1 MADEAVEGEPLA
13 GLRIAIPE
21 TRQLDVLAQMVER
34 RGAETWRCPLVSILD
49 APDQAPVRAW
59 LERFNAGR
67 MDDLILLTGEGLR
80 RLAAAAERE
89 GCHEAFVAALE
100 RARIITRGPK
110 PVNAL
115 RELGLKNDLTASE
128 ATTDGVIATLREHD
142 LSGRTL
148 GVQLY
153 GEEPNDKLTGFL
165 QQQGAT
171 VDTVAPY
178 VYADESN
185 REQVAALCEGLVRGD
200 LDAIAFTSQP
210 QIKRLMSVADSMGIQ
225 DAVAEALNRILVV
238 AVGPVV
244 ADRLAQY
251 SVGVDVMPEESWF
264 MKPMVR
270 ALIERL
276 TA

>member
-1 MADEAVEGEPLA
+1 MTDDVLEGEPLA
-13 GLRIAIPE
+13 GLSIAIPE

-49 APDQAPVRAW
+49 TPDQQAVRAW
-59 LERFNAGR
+59 LERFNTGG

-89 GCHEAFVAALE
+89 GCHAAFVAALE
-100 RARIITRGPK
+100 NVRKVTRGPK

-128 ATTDGVIATLREHD
+128 ATTEGVIAVLQEQD
-142 LSGRTL
+142 LGGRSV

-153 GEEPNDKLTGFL
+153 GEEPNHRLQDFL
-165 QQQGAT
+165 RASGAH
-171 VDTVAPY
+171 VDPVAPY

-185 REQVAALCEGLVRGD
+185 REAVARLVEGLTGGN
-200 LDAIAFTSQP
+200 LDAIAFTSQA
-210 QIKRLMSVADSMGIQ
+210 QVKRLMSVAQGMAQQ
-225 DAVAEALNRILVV
+225 DEVVQALKRLLVV
-238 AVGPVV
+238 SVGPVV
-244 ADRLAQY
+244 TDQLAQY
-251 SVGVDVMPEESWF
+251 GLEPDVMPEESWF

-270 ALIERL
+270 ALIDRL
-276 TA
+276 AA